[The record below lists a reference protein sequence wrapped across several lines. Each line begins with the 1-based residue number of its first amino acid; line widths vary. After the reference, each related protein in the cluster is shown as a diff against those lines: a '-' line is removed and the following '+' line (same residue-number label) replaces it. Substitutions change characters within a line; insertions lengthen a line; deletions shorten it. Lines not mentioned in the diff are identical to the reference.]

1 MWNKD
6 EVDDPNIISTTDF
19 PSSSEG
25 ASVSALTQISAA
37 NKTATFMDFLQS
49 VKMTDKHW
57 EH

>member
-1 MWNKD
+1 MKWM
-6 EVDDPNIISTTDF
+6 IQISSAQQIL
-19 PSSSEG
+19 PSSSKT
-25 ASVSALTQISAA
+25 ASVSALTQIFGA